1 MMLKL
6 QAIGAL
12 LARYAAVLREAWRI
26 RRTLDPL
33 PRLPD
38 ERAFLPA
45 HLELAETPA
54 HPLPLWTMR
63 VVVLLAALIVAV
75 ALLGRLDIVVAAPG
89 KLIPKEQVK
98 MIQPALTGVVRR
110 ILVRDGQRVAAGE
123 LLMELD
129 TTQAAADADKAR
141 LARVDAALT
150 AERSRAL
157 LLAQSQAK
165 APVLGQ
171 VDGASILQSEEA
183 QRFAES
189 FYGEY
194 EDRLSSAQAELRKR
208 EAELATTRQRLA
220 KLAATAPL
228 ARRQADDFQALAADG
243 YVAKTEYLDKE
254 QTALSQEHE
263 LAAQRSHIREVMA
276 GLAQQQA
283 EIAAIKSQ
291 FRRQQMDL
299 LDRAT
304 QQLAQSRNDE
314 TKADTRQKLLKLTA
328 PVAGTVQQL
337 RIHTLGGVATAA
349 SPVME
354 IVPDDTLEI
363 EAGIE
368 NKDIGFV
375 KVGQPV
381 IVKVEAFPYT
391 RYGYLSGT
399 VQTVSNNAVHDRRRG
414 LTFPVRV
421 RLAANRMRI
430 NDTWINLTAGMAVT
444 AEIKTGQ
451 RTVAHYFLD
460 PILQTG
466 QESLRER

>member
-1 MMLKL
+1 MLKI

-12 LARYAAVLREAWRI
+12 LVRYAAVFRESWRI
-26 RRTLDPL
+26 RRTFDPQ
-33 PRLPD
+33 PRPHD

-63 VVVLLAALIVAV
+63 IIVMLGALIGTV
-75 ALLGRLDIVVAAPG
+75 ALAGKLDIVVVASG

-98 MIQPALTGVVRR
+98 TIQPALTGVVRQ
-110 ILVRDGQRVAAGE
+110 ILVRDGQRVQAGE

-165 APVLGQ
+165 EPTLGE
-171 VDGASILQSEEA
+171 VDGCTYTQSQEA
-183 QRFAES
+183 QRFAQGV
-189 FYGEY
+189 YREY
-194 EDRLSSAQAELRKR
+194 QDRLNSARAEWLKR

-220 KLAATAPL
+220 KLFATAPL
-228 ARRQADDFQALAADG
+228 ARQQADDFQALAADG

-263 LAAQRSHIREVMA
+263 LAAQRSHVRELAA

-283 EIAAIKSQ
+283 EIAGIKSQ

-337 RIHTLGGVATAA
+337 RIHTLGGVVTAA
-349 SPVME
+349 SPLME
-354 IVPDDTLEI
+354 IVPDDTLEV
-363 EAGIE
+363 EAQVE
-368 NKDIGFV
+368 NKDIGFL
-375 KVGQPV
+375 KAGQPV
-381 IVKVEAFPYT
+381 IVKIEAFPYT
-391 RYGYLSGT
+391 RYGYVLGT

-421 RLAANRMRI
+421 RMAANRIRV
-430 NDTWINLTAGMAVT
+430 NDAWVNLTAGMAVT
-444 AEIKTGQ
+444 AEIKTGK

-460 PILQTG
+460 PVLQTG

>member
-1 MMLKL
+1 MKFKL
-6 QAIGAL
+6 HAIGAL
-12 LARYAAVLREAWRI
+12 LTRYAAVFRESWRI
-26 RRTLDPL
+26 RRTLDPQ

-45 HLELAETPA
+45 HLELAESPA

-63 VVVLLAALIVAV
+63 IIVFLGALMCGI
-75 ALLGRLDIVVAAPG
+75 ALVGKLDIVVVAPG

-98 MIQPALTGVVRR
+98 TIQPALTGVVRR
-110 ILVRDGQRVAAGE
+110 ILVRDGQRVQAGE

-141 LARVDAALT
+141 LVSVDAALT

-157 LLAQSQAK
+157 LMAQTDTKMPALST
-165 APVLGQ
+165 
-171 VDGASILQSEEA
+171 VDGASASQSLEA

-189 FYGEY
+189 FYREY
-194 EDRLSSAQAELRKR
+194 QDRLGSARAELLKR

-220 KLAATAPL
+220 KLVATAPL
-228 ARRQADDFQALAADG
+228 ARQQADDYRALAADR

-254 QTALSQEHE
+254 QSALSQEHE
-263 LAAQRSHIREVMA
+263 LAAQRSHVRELTA
-276 GLAQQQA
+276 GLVQQQA
-283 EIAAIKSQ
+283 EIAAIKSH
-291 FRRQQMDL
+291 FRRQQMDA
-299 LDRAT
+299 LDKAT

-354 IVPDDTLEI
+354 IVPDDTLEV
-363 EAGIE
+363 EASIE

-375 KVGQPV
+375 KAGQPV
-381 IVKVEAFPYT
+381 TVKIEAFPYT
-391 RYGYLSGT
+391 RYGYLTGT
-399 VQTVSNNAVHDRRRG
+399 VQTVSNNAVQDRRRG
-414 LTFPVRV
+414 LTFPLRIRLEANKIRV
-421 RLAANRMRI
+421 NG
-430 NDTWINLTAGMAVT
+430 TWVNLTAGMAVT
-444 AEIKTGQ
+444 AEVKTGK

-460 PILQTG
+460 PVLQIG